1 MADAAKQETLELG
14 VNTERSTSAGLSYA
28 EKVAIA
34 VSAVWVLAVGVFV
47 LFTRN
52 DTGQSE
58 LGNLQFVITLIA
70 IFLPVAVI
78 WIGVVS
84 MRSARIMRD
93 EAARLQA
100 SIDAMR
106 YSYMAQQ
113 QSAAVTT
120 IPSVVE
126 KLDQIATAQKL
137 TDYTIATFATSRPAD
152 APPAALPK
160 PTPSKQAKMAADA
173 QPALAL
179 GTSSEDVAP
188 PLSTAD
194 FIRAVNFP
202 ENAEDKVGFASLR
215 RALKDREAARLI
227 QSAQDVLTLLS
238 QDGIYMDDLRPDRAR
253 PDVWRQFARGE
264 RGQSVAVLGGIRDRS
279 CLALTAGRMRQDPIF
294 RDASHHFLRQ
304 FDKTFSKF
312 EEDASDAEIIEI
324 TDTRTAR
331 AFMLLGRVS
340 GTFD

>member
-1 MADAAKQETLELG
+1 MADAEKQETLDLG
-14 VNTERSTSAGLSYA
+14 VNSQRSTTALLSGP
-28 EKVAIA
+28 EKIA
-34 VSAVWVLAVGVFV
+34 VALSVVWMVGVAAIV
-47 LFTRN
+47 LLSQS
-52 DTGQSE
+52 DTAAAQLES
-58 LGNLQFVITLIA
+58 LRFIMTLVA
-70 IFLPVAVI
+70 VFLPVAVV
-78 WIGVVS
+78 WVGVLS
-84 MRSARIMRD
+84 ARSARTIR
-93 EAARLQA
+93 EEGARLQA

-106 YSYMAQQ
+106 LSYMAQQ
-113 QSAAVTT
+113 QSVSLAN

-126 KLDQIATAQKL
+126 KLDQIVSAQKQ
-137 TDYTIATFATSRPAD
+137 TESTIATFATSRPAN
-152 APPAALPK
+152 ATPPALVN
-160 PTPSKQAKMAADA
+160 PTSLITARQAYDA

-179 GTSSEDVAP
+179 GTSVEDIAP
-188 PLSTAD
+188 PLSKAD

-202 ENAEDKVGFASLR
+202 ENAEDKEGFAALR

-253 PDVWRQFARGE
+253 PDIWRQFANGE
-264 RGQSVAVLGGIRDRS
+264 RGKAIAVLGGIRDRS

-294 RDASHHFLRQ
+294 RDTSHHFLRQ
-304 FDKTFSKF
+304 FDKTFSAF
-312 EEDASDAEIIEI
+312 ESDASDIEIAEI